1 MDYESCIYRWRRM
14 YRVHFIS
21 LVLWIGM
28 TVISNWLIGC
38 TSGDKAVNRLIREE
52 AKEDPATFSSETSHY
67 FRLPETPQVITD
79 VQEQTN
85 YMATHYWQY
94 CSFEDTAFIRSDTLE
109 QIFAD
114 FIGALPYTDNET
126 AVKALRNLLVASE
139 NDSVARYRFRNLSE
153 HYLDDPNSPFRNEVY
168 YTGVLEQIIGSYY
181 LSLGE
186 KLRYEDR
193 LKQIKKN
200 RPGMVAAN
208 FIYTQVNGK
217 RATLYGVKAKYTL
230 LFFYDPDCET
240 CKEMKRIMKED
251 VWIQELLRQNLLCI
265 LAIYP
270 GEEVDEWVRGLAG
283 MPMNWTVGYDADQQ
297 ISGKQLYSL
306 RALPSFYLLDSKK
319 RVLLKDVTLNNI
331 SSYLQRR
338 EWYE

>member
-1 MDYESCIYRWRRM
+1 MDYKSCIYRLRRM
-14 YRVHFIS
+14 HQVHFIP

-28 TVISNWLIGC
+28 IVIGSWFIGC

-52 AKEDPATFSSETSHY
+52 AREEPATYSPETSHC
-67 FRLPETPQVITD
+67 FRLPKIPQVITD

-85 YMATHYWQY
+85 YIATHYWQY
-94 CSFEDTAFIRSDTLE
+94 CSFEDTTFVRSDTLE

-114 FIGALPYTDNET
+114 FIGVLTHTDDET
-126 AVKALRNLLVASE
+126 AVQAIRSLLVASE

-153 HYLDDPNSPFRNEVY
+153 HYLDDPNSPLRNEVY
-168 YTGVLEQIIGSYY
+168 YIGVLEQIIGSNY
-181 LSLGE
+181 LRSGE

-200 RPGMVAAN
+200 RPGMVATN
-208 FIYTQVNGK
+208 FIYTQANGK
-217 RATLYGVKAKYTL
+217 RATLHGVKAKYTL

-251 VWIQELLRQNLLCI
+251 VRIQELLRQKLLCI

-270 GEEVDEWVRGLAG
+270 GEEVNEWVRGLVG
-283 MPMNWTVGYDADQQ
+283 MPMNWTVGYDTGQQ
-297 ISGKQLYSL
+297 IYGKQLYSL

-319 RVLLKDVTLNNI
+319 RVLLKDVALNSI
-331 SSYLQRR
+331 LYYLRHSI
-338 EWYE
+338 EE